1 MWKLLWVTILKA
13 QASAGVMGE
22 SGRLEGG
29 QQEGGT
35 LKQQDNGG
43 CKNKKA
49 SFKKLQTCPNGGNR
63 IIN

>member
-1 MWKLLWVTILKA
+1 MLG
-13 QASAGVMGE
+13 SGGE

-29 QQEGGT
+29 QEEGGT
-35 LKQQDNGG
+35 PKQQDNGG

-49 SFKKLQTCPNGGNR
+49 SFKKLQTCPNRGNT